1 MACEVHEESEHS
13 EEHNDVHVKFMESL
27 SIQRNTMMACEV
39 HGESEHSEEHND
51 GM

>member
-1 MACEVHEESEHS
+1 M
-13 EEHNDVHVKFMESL
+13 HVKFMGSL

-51 GM
+51 VHVKFMGSLSIQRNTMMCM